1 MIIVIFPEQEG
12 NKMENNVASNV
23 FNLKFIFTFNSQD
36 LIVNSPFQLLYIS
49 L

>member
-12 NKMENNVASNV
+12 NKYKIMSVASNV

-36 LIVNSPFQLLYIS
+36 LPVAIHFPVN
-49 L
+49 